1 MNTTTENTS
10 TLGVVKAFVDL
21 DRQIDVLLSEII
33 RLEVHLTPILDEC
46 TKDILTREEPLIH
59 ESPLARAITADTIR
73 IRDAA
78 DRIGYIINRITIM

>member
-1 MNTTTENTS
+1 MNTTTENTI

-21 DRQIDVLLSEII
+21 DKQIDALLSEII

-46 TKDILTREEPLIH
+46 AKDNLTHEEPLIH
-59 ESPLARAITADTIR
+59 ESPLARAIAADTIR

-78 DRIGYIINRITIM
+78 DRIGYIINHITIM